1 LNEHKHLSRTK
12 RRQTSTLVD
21 YKLLFVDIAYLLTAK
36 RKYLMSA
43 LAMLREL
50 NPQKGD
56 YIIQTTAAST
66 LGRMIIQVARH
77 FGFKVGT

>member
-1 LNEHKHLSRTK
+1 
-12 RRQTSTLVD
+12 
-21 YKLLFVDIAYLLTAK
+21 
-36 RKYLMSA
+36 MSA

-66 LGRMIIQVARH
+66 LGRMIIQLARH
-77 FGFKVGT
+77 YGVKVSTLLFKFKINVP

>member
-1 LNEHKHLSRTK
+1 M
-12 RRQTSTLVD
+12 
-21 YKLLFVDIAYLLTAK
+21 FVDIAYLLTAK